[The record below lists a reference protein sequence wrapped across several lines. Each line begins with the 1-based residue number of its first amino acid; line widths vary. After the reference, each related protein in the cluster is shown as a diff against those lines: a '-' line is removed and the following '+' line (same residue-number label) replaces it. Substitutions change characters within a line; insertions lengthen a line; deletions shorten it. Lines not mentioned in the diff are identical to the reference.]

1 MSTNWDAVKED
12 YDTGKFK
19 LKDLAEKHDIKL
31 GTLKSKISR
40 EGWNKVATKKKDAT
54 KKVAK
59 KKHPQDTTDIR
70 RKSGNPNPPNQF
82 TERNNFAVKHGLLSR
97 YIPKETMELMGIAD
111 SMDAADIIWAQ
122 IQIQFAAII
131 RAQKVMWVED
141 ANDHTSGTTGV
152 SMDGESMKVAFA
164 YEKYASFLSAQ
175 SRAMAELRS
184 ALKQFSLHA
193 ADDDYRK
200 LQVAVMHEQLTQIK
214 QQNENGAQSDK
225 PLEILITRKE
235 GRE

>member
-40 EGWNKVATKKKDAT
+40 EGWNKVATKQKDAT
-54 KKVAK
+54 KKVATKRKPK
-59 KKHPQDTTDIR
+59 KS
-70 RKSGNPNPPNQF
+70 RKGIGNPNPKNQF
-82 TERNNFAVKHGLLSR
+82 TERNSFAVKHGLLSR

-141 ANDHTSGTTGV
+141 ANDHSSGTTGV

-184 ALKQFSLHA
+184 ALKQFTLHA

>member
-1 MSTNWDAVKED
+1 
-12 YDTGKFK
+12 
-19 LKDLAEKHDIKL
+19 
-31 GTLKSKISR
+31 
-40 EGWNKVATKKKDAT
+40 
-54 KKVAK
+54 
-59 KKHPQDTTDIR
+59 
-70 RKSGNPNPPNQF
+70 
-82 TERNNFAVKHGLLSR
+82 
-97 YIPKETMELMGIAD
+97 MELMGIAD

-131 RAQKVMWVED
+131 RAQNVMWVED
-141 ANDHTSGTTGV
+141 ANDHSSGTTGV

-184 ALKQFSLHA
+184 ALKQFTLHA

-200 LQVAVMHEQLTQIK
+200 LQVAVMQEQLTQLK

>member
-12 YDTGKFK
+12 YDTGSYK

-31 GTLKSKISR
+31 GTLKSKVSR
-40 EGWNKVATKKKDAT
+40 EGWNKVATTKKDAT
-54 KKVAK
+54 KKVATKRKPK
-59 KKHPQDTTDIR
+59 KS
-70 RKSGNPNPPNQF
+70 RKGIGNPNPKNQF
-82 TERNNFAVKHGLLSR
+82 AERNSFAVKHGLLSR
-97 YIPKETMELMGIAD
+97 YIPRETMELMGIAD

-131 RAQKVMWVED
+131 RAQNVMWVED
-141 ANDHTSGTTGV
+141 ANDHSVETTGS
-152 SMDGESMKVAFA
+152 SMDAESMKVSFA

-184 ALKQFSLHA
+184 ALKQFTLHA

-200 LQVAVMHEQLTQIK
+200 LQVAVMQEQLTQLK
-214 QQNENGAQSDK
+214 QQNENGVQSDK
-225 PLEILITRKE
+225 PLEIIIKRKE
-235 GRE
+235 ERG

>member
-12 YDTGKFK
+12 YDTGQYTQKQ
-19 LKDLAEKHDIKL
+19 LAEKHKIKL

-40 EGWNKVATKKKDAT
+40 EKWKKDAT
-54 KKVAK
+54 FSGGATTRVANQR
-59 KKHPQDTTDIR
+59 HPQDSTAVR
-70 RKSGNPNPPNQF
+70 NKSGNPNPKSGF
-82 TERNNFAVKHGLLSR
+82 TKHNNLSKKHGLFAK
-97 YIPKETMELMGIAD
+97 YIPQETMELMGIAD

-131 RAQKVMWVED
+131 RAQNVMWVGNDE
-141 ANDHTSGTTGV
+141 DHTSEIL
-152 SMDGESMKVAFA
+152 SSGEFGDTYKVAFA

-184 ALKQFSLHA
+184 ALKQFTLHA

-200 LQVAVMHEQLTQIK
+200 LQVSVMQEQLTQLK
-214 QQNENGAQSDK
+214 QQNENGVQSDK

>member
-12 YDTGKFK
+12 YDTGNFK
-19 LKDLAEKHDIKL
+19 LKDLAEKHNVKL
-31 GTLKSKISR
+31 GTLKSKVSR
-40 EGWNKVATKKKDAT
+40 EGWNKVATKKKDAA
-54 KKVAK
+54 KKVATKRKPK
-59 KKHPQDTTDIR
+59 KS
-70 RKSGNPNPPNQF
+70 RKGIGNPNPKNQF
-82 TERNNFAVKHGLLSR
+82 TERNSFAVKHGLLSR

-131 RAQKVMWVED
+131 RAQNVMWVED
-141 ANDHTSGTTGV
+141 ANDHSSGTTGV

-184 ALKQFSLHA
+184 ALKQFTLHA

-200 LQVAVMHEQLTQIK
+200 LQVAVMQEQLTQLK

>member
-12 YDTGKFK
+12 YDTGNFK
-19 LKDLAEKHDIKL
+19 LKDLAEKHNVKL

-40 EGWNKVATKKKDAT
+40 EGWNKVAT

-82 TERNNFAVKHGLLSR
+82 AERNNFAVKHGLLSR

-141 ANDHTSGTTGV
+141 ANDHTSEITSTSEYG
-152 SMDGESMKVAFA
+152 DGYKISFA

-184 ALKQFSLHA
+184 ALKQFTLHA

-200 LQVAVMHEQLTQIK
+200 LQVAVMQEQLTQLK
-214 QQNENGAQSDK
+214 QQNENGVQSDK
-225 PLEILITRKE
+225 PLEIIIKRKE
-235 GRE
+235 ERG

>member
-12 YDTGKFK
+12 YDTGSYK

-40 EGWNKVATKKKDAT
+40 EGWNKVATTKKDAT
-54 KKVAK
+54 KKVATK
-59 KKHPQDTTDIR
+59 KKPKKS
-70 RKSGNPNPPNQF
+70 RKGIGNPNPKNQF
-82 TERNNFAVKHGLLSR
+82 TERNSFAVKHGLLSR

-131 RAQKVMWVED
+131 RAQNVMWVED
-141 ANDHTSGTTGV
+141 ANDHSVETTGS
-152 SMDGESMKVAFA
+152 SMDAESMKVSFA

-184 ALKQFSLHA
+184 ALKQFTLHA

-200 LQVAVMHEQLTQIK
+200 LQVAVMQEQLTQLK
-214 QQNENGAQSDK
+214 QQNENGVQSDK
-225 PLEILITRKE
+225 PLEIIIKRKE
-235 GRE
+235 ERG

>member
-12 YDTGKFK
+12 YDTRSYK

-54 KKVAK
+54 KKDATKRYK
-59 KKHPQDTTDIR
+59 KS
-70 RKSGNPNPPNQF
+70 RKGAGNHNPPNQF
-82 TERNNFAVKHGLLSR
+82 TERNSVAKQHGLLSR

-131 RAQKVMWVED
+131 RAQNVMWVGNDED
-141 ANDHTSGTTGV
+141 HSSEITS
-152 SMDGESMKVAFA
+152 SGEFGDSYKVAFA

-184 ALKQFSLHA
+184 ALKQFTLHA

-200 LQVAVMHEQLTQIK
+200 LQVAVMQEQLTQLK
-214 QQNENGAQSDK
+214 QQNENGVQSDK
-225 PLEILITRKE
+225 PLEIIIKRKE
-235 GRE
+235 ERG

>member
-12 YDTGKFK
+12 YDTGQYTQKQ
-19 LKDLAEKHDIKL
+19 LAEKHKIKL

-40 EGWNKVATKKKDAT
+40 EGWNKVATTKKDAT
-54 KKVAK
+54 KKVATKRYK
-59 KKHPQDTTDIR
+59 KS
-70 RKSGNPNPPNQF
+70 RKGAGNPKPSAGF
-82 TERNNFAVKHGLLSR
+82 TEHNSLAKKHGLLSR

-131 RAQKVMWVED
+131 RAQNVMWVED
-141 ANDHTSGTTGV
+141 ANDHSVETSGS
-152 SMDGESMKVAFA
+152 SMEAESMKVSFA

-184 ALKQFSLHA
+184 ALKQFTLHA

-200 LQVAVMHEQLTQIK
+200 LQVAVMQEQLTQLK
-214 QQNENGAQSDK
+214 QQNENGVQSDK
-225 PLEILITRKE
+225 PLEIIIKRKE
-235 GRE
+235 ERG

>member
-12 YDTGKFK
+12 YDTGNYK

-31 GTLKSKISR
+31 GTLKSKVSR
-40 EGWNKVATKKKDAT
+40 EGWNKVATKKKKTT
-54 KKVAK
+54 KKVATK
-59 KKHPQDTTDIR
+59 RHPQDTTHIR
-70 RKSGNPNPPNQF
+70 RKSGNPNPVKKF
-82 TERNNFAVKHGLLSR
+82 TERNNFATKHGLLSR

-131 RAQKVMWVED
+131 RAQNVMWVED
-141 ANDHTSGTTGV
+141 ANDNSVETTGI
-152 SMDGESMKVAFA
+152 SMEGESMKVSFA

-184 ALKQFSLHA
+184 ALKQFTLHA

-200 LQVAVMHEQLTQIK
+200 LQVAVMQEQLTQLK
-214 QQNENGAQSDK
+214 QQNENGVQSDK
-225 PLEILITRKE
+225 PLEIIIKRKE
-235 GRE
+235 ERG

>member
-1 MSTNWDAVKED
+1 MSTNWEAVKKD
-12 YDTGKFK
+12 YDTGNFK

-54 KKVAK
+54 KKVATK
-59 KKHPQDTTDIR
+59 RHPQDTTHIR

-82 TERNNFAVKHGLLSR
+82 TERNNFATKHGLLSR

-141 ANDHTSGTTGV
+141 ANDHLSGTTGA

-175 SRAMAELRS
+175 SRAMAELRT
-184 ALKQFSLHA
+184 ALKQFTLHA

-200 LQVAVMHEQLTQIK
+200 LQVAVMQEQLTQLK
-214 QQNENGAQSDK
+214 QQNESGTKSDK
-225 PLEILITRKE
+225 PLEIVISRKE

>member
-1 MSTNWDAVKED
+1 MSTNWEAVKED
-12 YDTGKFK
+12 YDTGNFK

-40 EGWNKVATKKKDAT
+40 DGWNKVATKKKDAT
-54 KKVAK
+54 KKVASKRKPK
-59 KKHPQDTTDIR
+59 KS
-70 RKSGNPNPPNQF
+70 RKGIGNPNPKNQF
-82 TERNNFAVKHGLLSR
+82 TERNSFAVKHGLLSR

-141 ANDHTSGTTGV
+141 TNDHSVETTGS
-152 SMDGESMKVAFA
+152 SMEAESMKVSFA

-175 SRAMAELRS
+175 SRAMSELRS
-184 ALKQFSLHA
+184 ALKQFTLLA

-200 LQVAVMHEQLTQIK
+200 LQVAVMQEQLTQLK
-214 QQNENGAQSDK
+214 QQNENGVQSDK
-225 PLEILITRKE
+225 PLEIIIKRKE
-235 GRE
+235 ERG

>member
-40 EGWNKVATKKKDAT
+40 EKWKKDATFSEDAT
-54 KKVAK
+54 KKVATKRYK
-59 KKHPQDTTDIR
+59 KS
-70 RKSGNPNPPNQF
+70 RKGAGNPKPSAGF
-82 TERNNFAVKHGLLSR
+82 TEHNSLAKKHGLLSR

-131 RAQKVMWVED
+131 RAQNVMWVGNDE
-141 ANDHTSGTTGV
+141 DHTSEIL
-152 SMDGESMKVAFA
+152 SSGEFGDTYKVAFA

-184 ALKQFSLHA
+184 ALKQFTLHA

-200 LQVAVMHEQLTQIK
+200 LQVSVMQEQLTQLK
-214 QQNENGAQSDK
+214 QQNENGVQSDK